1 MRATFAA
8 PPSGLGVDGNV
19 YRLRAKYQPGGGG
32 IETLAKPVQLTMVY
46 PPSSDG
52 LVHRHAVLQSK
63 DGKSWTTRSA
73 SDAGSQ
79 MGIEVRS
86 LGYFAVAEYV
96 IGGKKPF
103 PIGTIIQYL
112 LIAALVLVLAI
123 PILAHELRSRR
134 ARKRRAARRT
144 RRR

>member
-1 MRATFAA
+1 ARRPILDGFAPPPPYQWVSPPPGVAAGNDKPTGGSFRVRFGANGTSRADVLSTSDIQVTLILSGGTFPPETGETSALVTIQPFAPSKFAA

-63 DGKSWTTRSA
+63 
-73 SDAGSQ
+73 
-79 MGIEVRS
+79 
-86 LGYFAVAEYV
+86 
-96 IGGKKPF
+96 
-103 PIGTIIQYL
+103 
-112 LIAALVLVLAI
+112 
-123 PILAHELRSRR
+123 
-134 ARKRRAARRT
+134 
-144 RRR
+144 